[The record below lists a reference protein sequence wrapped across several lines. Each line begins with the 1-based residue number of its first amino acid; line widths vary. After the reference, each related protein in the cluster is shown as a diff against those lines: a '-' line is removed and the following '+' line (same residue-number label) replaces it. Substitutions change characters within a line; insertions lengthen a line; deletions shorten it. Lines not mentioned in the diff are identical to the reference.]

1 MIKALKNSLS
11 RFGRGNIIKKNIN
24 RGSEKRSLNHATRY
38 SLPVLSALFVK
49 ASLVARANAERS
61 DRSIHEDNMHNITA
75 KRQLSE
81 IIVF

>member
-38 SLPVLSALFVK
+38 SLQASRALFVR
-49 ASLVARANAERS
+49 ASLVARVNAERS
-61 DRSIHEDNMHNITA
+61 ARSIHADAMHNITA
-75 KRQLSE
+75 KP
-81 IIVF
+81 